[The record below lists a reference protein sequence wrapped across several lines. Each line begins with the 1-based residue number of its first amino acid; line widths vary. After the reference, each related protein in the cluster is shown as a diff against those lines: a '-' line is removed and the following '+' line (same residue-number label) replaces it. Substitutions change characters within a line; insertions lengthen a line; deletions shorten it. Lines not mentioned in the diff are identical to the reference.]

1 MAITK
6 QKQNAL
12 VRPHKLR
19 ENRPDHNSGNLCQ
32 GTRGQPSIQ
41 QVLPSVKFLGFS
53 WGCKIFTTRG
63 REVVFHAWMLE
74 ETKPL
79 KQRETL
85 AVRSRIYIYSKTGK
99 VQQNRDKD
107 LLTEPLKKTFS
118 LG

>member
-1 MAITK
+1 MVTTK

-19 ENRPDHNSGNLCQ
+19 ENRPDHNSESLCQ
-32 GTRGQPSIQ
+32 GTWVEPSIQ
-41 QVLPSVKFLGFS
+41 QVLPSVKFLGLS

-63 REVVFHAWMLE
+63 REVVFNAWMLE

-85 AVRSRIYIYSKTGK
+85 AVKSKIYIY
-99 VQQNRDKD
+99 
-107 LLTEPLKKTFS
+107 
-118 LG
+118 